1 MSSRRKTFKSSYSI
15 YKTTDNKYKIIFSG
29 GVEPPSYEYWNG
41 QGAFLKTA
49 TFTNVG
55 LAQVFRH
62 NHLDIIDRKALGLRA
77 FADSGV
83 YEYGRV
89 NEYPLEPI

>member
-1 MSSRRKTFKSSYSI
+1 MTTRRKAFKSSYSI
-15 YKTTDNKYKIIFSG
+15 YKTPENTYKIVFSG
-29 GVEPPSYEYWNG
+29 GPEPPSYGYWNG

-49 TFTNVG
+49 RFTTVG

-77 FADSGV
+77 FPDSGV

-89 NEYPLEPI
+89 KEYPLEPI